1 MLMTIDA
8 HQTNLTLLKQF
19 YQNPELFR
27 GNTPELFS
35 GESRTNRA
43 DTICDLSIFG
53 PTTHRFNGLD
63 ANCNRVLCYR
73 DIRHDLELL
82 KNDESVEKIFL
93 ELDGPGGEATG
104 CFDLANYI
112 SDLAKIKP
120 VIGFINGVSYSANY
134 AFASA
139 CSELYI
145 SPYSMGGSI
154 GVIYGRREILKENET
169 ITYFTTG
176 EAKADSAPET
186 TLDADESARHQ
197 AMVDQL
203 GDSFF
208 ELVAKNRGIN
218 AADVKKLQA
227 KLFSASDLLAN
238 GLVDGIKTEEEI
250 KMMMK
255 TSTHNNIVE
264 ELKASHE
271 EDKASLTKQITE
283 LQTQVADQSAQ
294 QAATA
299 SKINKLAKSA
309 GVSEVAGALIESNVD
324 EKTAAKK
331 IIAAA
336 AEKDEDISLTS
347 GLDSD
352 DDESYD
358 MQQLIKDA

>member
-1 MLMTIDA
+1 MTNSPMLMTIDA

-27 GNTPELFS
+27 GNNPELFS

-43 DTICDLSIFG
+43 DTICDLSVFG

-73 DIRHDLELL
+73 DIRHDFELL
-82 KNDESVEKIFL
+82 KRDESVEKIFV

-104 CFDLANYI
+104 CFDLADYI
-112 SDLAKIKP
+112 SELAKTKP
-120 VIGFINGVSYSANY
+120 VIGFINGSSYSANY
-134 AFASA
+134 ALASA

-154 GVIYGRREILKENET
+154 GVIYGRREVVKENET

-186 TLDADESARHQ
+186 KLDADESARHQ

-203 GDSFF
+203 GESFF
-208 ELVAKNRGIN
+208 ELVAKNRGIS

-227 KLFSASDLLAN
+227 KLFSASDLLAH

-255 TSTHNNIVE
+255 NSTHKQIVADIE
-264 ELKASHE
+264 ASHE
-271 EDKASLTKQITE
+271 AEKASLTQQITE
-283 LQTQVADQSAQ
+283 LQTQAADQSAQ
-294 QAATA
+294 HAATV
-299 SKINKLAKSA
+299 SKINNLAKSA
-309 GVSEVAGALIESNVD
+309 GVGEIAGDLIENNDD
-324 EKTAAKK
+324 EK
-331 IIAAA
+331 
-336 AEKDEDISLTS
+336 
-347 GLDSD
+347 
-352 DDESYD
+352 
-358 MQQLIKDA
+358 